1 MTDEQILKAM
11 QSMLEPIKQD
21 LSGLKQDM
29 TEVKQDVAGL
39 KQDVVGLKQDVVGLK
54 QDMTEVKARV
64 TKIELVQENK
74 TNRNIQLLFEVQQGI
89 NTKFQRLDQ
98 MEMTL
103 NAVKSDTE
111 VIKLVV
117 TEHSQSIRELK
128 LVK

>member
-29 TEVKQDVAGL
+29 TEVKQDVA
-39 KQDVVGLKQDVVGLK
+39 GLKQDVVGLK